1 MGSCTNYCRSCTDD
15 TKEIKTG
22 EVKGSSTTPY
32 KKNIYDDNNPA
43 VMGGGGDVG
52 NQYNPQYQQNPGIP
66 SNSFNRS
73 MNQLMN
79 QNYSIEPHQQDFAM
93 EHE

>member
-15 TKEIKTG
+15 TKEIKTA

-43 VMGGGGDVG
+43 VMGGQGDVN
-52 NQYNPQYQQNPGIP
+52 NQFNP
-66 SNSFNRS
+66 
-73 MNQLMN
+73 
-79 QNYSIEPHQQDFAM
+79 
-93 EHE
+93 